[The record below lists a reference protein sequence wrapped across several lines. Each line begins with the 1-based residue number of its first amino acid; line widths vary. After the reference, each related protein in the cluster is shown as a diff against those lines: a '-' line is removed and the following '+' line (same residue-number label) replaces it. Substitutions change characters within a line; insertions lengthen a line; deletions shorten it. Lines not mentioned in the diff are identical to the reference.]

1 MICPRP
7 GSVEMETIC
16 KADCP
21 LAMGV
26 ALDKESECSVYSKA
40 VSALDKHFGYS
51 SFRPGQLEAILP
63 ILHGKDVFV
72 TMATGSGKSLCMF
85 LPPLVY
91 GTVGVAVI
99 LSPLI
104 GLMDEQVCFC
114 ILFGLKTGS
123 ELMLNVVVKV
133 LRLAEHQ
140 LSAVRVSGDNKDL
153 YRRVAV
159 GDYQYGMRLGSNS
172 LT

>member
-7 GSVEMETIC
+7 GSVEIETTC

-26 ALDKESECSVYSKA
+26 TLDKESECSANTTWKGRLCYNGYRVRKEFVHVSSTTCLRYSR
-40 VSALDKHFGYS
+40 HS
-51 SFRPGQLEAILP
+51 S
-63 ILHGKDVFV
+63 D
-72 TMATGSGKSLCMF
+72 TKS
-85 LPPLVY
+85 
-91 GTVGVAVI
+91 
-99 LSPLI
+99 LI

-123 ELMLNVVVKV
+123 ELMLNVVKV

-159 GDYQYGMRLGSNS
+159 DYQYGMRLDSNS
-172 LT
+172 LTYAL